1 MNNPIDK
8 IQKQH
13 SPSGDMQAFAVA
25 VPGMQDYDT
34 ITVDK
39 NLLRQQIDFLAQ
51 WKSSCSAGRAKDYI
65 EGILNLLG
73 GIHDLGWPP
82 GDEEEDTE

>member
-1 MNNPIDK
+1 MKNPIDK
-8 IQKQH
+8 SKNQQ
-13 SPSGDMQAFAVA
+13 SLFGDVMAFAVA
-25 VPGMQDYDT
+25 VPGVQDYDT

-39 NLLRQQIDFLAQ
+39 NLLRQKIDFLAQ